1 MCNEQVHK
9 SRNQNHNQGTAWKP
23 PWEWTLVLLHPG
35 AQVPITRF
43 NSSKGNTMCHKIIST
58 PLQSPTRGRYINPAL
73 SPSSSR
79 GRYINPALPQSCTE
93 GNSSHHRNKGNHE
106 VAHDDISNHEDIG
119 HHKVVL
125 ARLQN
130 IKEYA
135 SKGTEPRSP
144 SRRHPHHRREDSEP
158 TRQT

>member
-9 SRNQNHNQGTAWKP
+9 SRNQNHDQGTAWKP

-35 AQVPITRF
+35 AQVPITRL

-58 PLQSPTRGRYINPAL
+58 PLQSPP
-73 SPSSSR
+73 R

-106 VAHDDISNHEDIG
+106 EAHDDISHHEDIG

-144 SRRHPHHRREDSEP
+144 SC
-158 TRQT
+158 